1 ASACTRITASCSSPR
16 SGFSVSRVLITPR
29 ARTSAL
35 GDLGQSAS
43 SVTGQRVGRVRR
55 RRPARRIRW
64 LRVLTAGAATLAT
77 AAGIVGAG
85 YWALTTERFAV
96 VAVEVRGASRV
107 PPQRILEASGIV
119 HGQNLWRIDPERVRA
134 RLEEMP
140 EIRRADVVREL
151 PNRVAIVV
159 EERRPF
165 TLVHAARLHWL
176 DEDGR
181 VLGDETRAVNTEVPV
196 ISGLSEEELVT
207 MRTSPGPRARAAI
220 ALIRALLRTGS
231 ALASEISEIDMS
243 RAEGPVLYTVDGV
256 EVRLGTEE
264 WDERLARL
272 EGVLAQVSSQDV
284 HGVDLRFRDQVV
296 LRRNK

>member
-1 ASACTRITASCSSPR
+1 
-16 SGFSVSRVLITPR
+16 VSRVLITPR
-29 ARTSAL
+29 APTRAL
-35 GDLGQSAS
+35 GEFGQSAS
-43 SVTGQRVGRVRR
+43 SVAGQRVGRVRR
-55 RRPARRIRW
+55 RRPTRRIRW
-64 LRVLTAGAATLAT
+64 LRVLGTVAAT
-77 AAGIVGAG
+77 AAAAAAIVASG
-85 YWALTTERFAV
+85 YWVLTTEPFAV

-243 RAEGPVLYTVDGV
+243 RPEGPVLYTVDGV
-256 EVRLGTEE
+256 EVRLGSEE

-272 EGVLAQVSSQDV
+272 EGVLAQVATQDV

>member
-1 ASACTRITASCSSPR
+1 M
-16 SGFSVSRVLITPR
+16 SRALTTPR
-29 ARTSAL
+29 APARAL
-35 GDLGQSAS
+35 GDLGRSAS

-55 RRPARRIRW
+55 RRPTRQIRW
-64 LRVLTAGAATLAT
+64 SRVLSTTAAAAAT
-77 AAGIVGAG
+77 AAAIVGAG
-85 YWALTTERFAV
+85 YWAVTTERVAV

-107 PPQRILEASGIV
+107 PPQKILEASGIH

-140 EIRRADVVREL
+140 EIRRADVVSEL
-151 PNRVAIVV
+151 PNRVDIVV

-181 VLGDETRAVNTEVPV
+181 LLGAESRAVNTEVPV
-196 ISGLSEEELVT
+196 ISGLSEEELIT
-207 MRTSPGPRARAAI
+207 MRTSPGPRARQAI

-231 ALASEISEIDMS
+231 TLASEISEIDMS
-243 RAEGPVLYTVDGV
+243 RPEGPVLYTVDGV
-256 EVRLGTEE
+256 EVRLGAEE

-272 EGVLAQVSSQDV
+272 EGVLAQVATQDV

-296 LRRNK
+296 RRRTK

>member
-1 ASACTRITASCSSPR
+1 MRTSASCSSPR

-29 ARTSAL
+29 APTRAL

-43 SVTGQRVGRVRR
+43 SVAGQRVGRGRR
-55 RRPARRIRW
+55 RRAARRIRW
-64 LRVLTAGAATLAT
+64 LRVLANTAAVMAT
-77 AAGIVGAG
+77 AAAIVGAG
-85 YWALTTERFAV
+85 YWVLTTERFGV

-181 VLGDETRAVNTEVPV
+181 VLGAESRAVSTEVPV

-207 MRTSPGPRARAAI
+207 MRTSPGPRARQAI

-231 ALASEISEIDMS
+231 TLASEISEIDMS

-256 EVRLGTEE
+256 EVRLGSEE

-272 EGVLAQVSSQDV
+272 EGVLAQVATQDV

-296 LRRNK
+296 LRRGK

>member
-1 ASACTRITASCSSPR
+1 M
-16 SGFSVSRVLITPR
+16 SRALITPR
-29 ARTSAL
+29 MPASAL
-35 GDLGQSAS
+35 GDLGQPAS

-55 RRPARRIRW
+55 RRPARRLPWR
-64 LRVLTAGAATLAT
+64 RVLTTAVAAALA
-77 AAGIVGAG
+77 AVAIVGAG
-85 YWALTTERFAV
+85 YWVLTTERFAV

-107 PPQRILEASGIV
+107 PPQRILEASGI
-119 HGQNLWRIDPERVRA
+119 HRGQNLWRIDPERVRA

-140 EIRRADVVREL
+140 EIRRADVIREL

-181 VLGDETRAVNTEVPV
+181 VLGDESRAVNTEVPV

-207 MRTSPGPRARAAI
+207 MRTSPGPRARQAI

-231 ALASEISEIDMS
+231 TLASEISEIDMS
-243 RAEGPVLYTVDGV
+243 RAEGPVLYTQDGV
-256 EVRLGTEE
+256 EVRLGSEE

-272 EGVLAQVSSQDV
+272 EGVLAQVATQDV

-296 LRRNK
+296 LRRGK

>member
-1 ASACTRITASCSSPR
+1 
-16 SGFSVSRVLITPR
+16 VSRVLITPR
-29 ARTSAL
+29 APTRAL
-35 GDLGQSAS
+35 GEFGQSAS
-43 SVTGQRVGRVRR
+43 SVAGQRVGRVRR

-64 LRVLTAGAATLAT
+64 LRVLATVAAT
-77 AAGIVGAG
+77 AAAAAAIVASG
-85 YWALTTERFAV
+85 YWVLTTERFAV

-243 RAEGPVLYTVDGV
+243 RPEGPVLYTVDGV

-272 EGVLAQVSSQDV
+272 EGVLAQVATQDV

-296 LRRNK
+296 LRRGK

>member
-1 ASACTRITASCSSPR
+1 
-16 SGFSVSRVLITPR
+16 VSRVLITPR

-119 HGQNLWRIDPERVRA
+119 HGQNLWRIDPGRVRG

-140 EIRRADVVREL
+140 EIRRADVIREL

-165 TLVHAARLHWL
+165 TLVHAAKLHWL
-176 DEDGR
+176 DEEGR
-181 VLGDETRAVNTEVPV
+181 VLGDETRAVTTEVPV

-256 EVRLGTEE
+256 EVRLGSEE